1 VVTAVL
7 SGGAL
12 LSGCGASSQPTAA
25 ELTACGTVNSMAA
38 GVFVTTL
45 LTYAEQLQASAD
57 AQSSSRVAAALK
69 SLEATCTEL
78 GVGPSDG
85 GI

>member
-1 VVTAVL
+1 
-7 SGGAL
+7 
-12 LSGCGASSQPTAA
+12 
-25 ELTACGTVNSMAA
+25 MAA
-38 GVFVTTL
+38 GVFVTTPLSQQEALAGQLVQQAKVSNSATL